1 MKRKQ
6 RKVLSILLSLA
17 MLCSLAMPTAFA
29 ADSRYID
36 TTDHWAET
44 AIERWSD
51 YGVVEGYGNAFNPD
65 NSITRGQ
72 MATILSKTLG
82 LTEEAENP
90 FSDISADDWY
100 APYVLRCY
108 KAGIMLGDNGKA
120 NPDAEITRQ
129 EAMTMFCRAFGIK
142 ADETAD
148 LTSFKDSGAIA
159 DWALPYVSALINGG
173 IVSGVSSDM
182 VAPAESM
189 SRAAL
194 VTILDRAVVQY
205 INTSGEYDLTNKDGI
220 ILVTAGD
227 TTLKGETKADIL
239 ISQATDGKAVTFKDA
254 AVTGEVTVQAD
265 TKIISN
271 NSKLPQID
279 ATVEVVKKETPKKPS
294 GGSSGGSSRPTIS
307 NLTISEEKAV
317 TSGTYNNVT
326 ITDAVADGEVTLSN
340 ITIKG
345 DLTINGGGSSSIKL
359 DNCTIQGKVIMAKE
373 TGEAPRLELTNTP
386 VATVEVQK
394 PAIIEAVDSASAV
407 TKIEAIADI
416 EIKGEN
422 TKIDTLAVPETAES
436 AVAVAVTAG
445 NISTVEAKAET
456 TVTGASNSVN
466 TIVATAAVTADSEA
480 VQKVEIPE
488 TATESVSVTV
498 TGDEAVDVEINSTS
512 GAAVTG
518 TNVTVST
525 TLETAPDNIT
535 VGGEAVTHIHK
546 WGEPATTPATCEQ
559 DGEKTYTCIA
569 EGCDDTAKTKTE
581 VIPSL
586 GHKYGDWKK
595 SDDDLHVRECA
606 NDKDHYEKQE
616 HTWDEGKI
624 TTEANCGQDG
634 VKTYTCSVCK
644 GTKTETIGKPEHN
657 WGDWV
662 KVDATSHKRVC
673 KNNATHIETADHT
686 PIIDSAVDATCTE
699 TGKTEGSHC
708 DVCKSVIVEQT
719 TTPALNHDFTGEYEK
734 DADGHWH
741 ICERD
746 NCEETDTK
754 AGHTYNTTNCAEVA
768 TCTICKY
775 EKPAGE
781 HTWSKWEKVD
791 DTNHKHTCSCSATE
805 TEEHKWD
812 DGEITT
818 EPTETTEGVKT
829 YTCSVCK
836 GTKTEAV
843 PVLPEENEPTFIYSF
858 DEAKGLRIKWTEATL
873 SEGQSYYVTIKEPS
887 SQYNC
892 TSASFPVGAFT
903 SKDNIE
909 SGKISIK
916 VDVGTEWK
924 ETSAL
929 YEEKEIANITV
940 NSTVPQFTIEKDDN
954 GAYNFVSDAN
964 GGLWVYQVYNE
975 EGLLTYSGN
984 AINGAVD
991 SYANLADGHTVKARY
1006 MTWTFNDD
1014 KTFAEISLSGI
1025 ATYTYRESA
1034 SSDVKI
1040 TLVQEGDSI
1049 KATWTGTGL
1058 PNYYFEIEDS
1068 NGKYVTSGWTN
1079 GDECYTSDL
1088 THYLPRAD
1096 VSATYSFAIYS
1107 ADENY
1112 NVVEEIARLD
1122 NCIEI
1127 TVSGDAVEYDMAF
1140 NDGEDGVHKVTLT
1153 GDTLPNGIKFLESW
1167 YDASGK
1173 QRGMGSSTITKN
1185 STEHQAIQN
1194 GYSYDLRVLTTC
1206 VLDGQIIKATMTP
1219 PSKKTYVNE
1228 DEPKIKW
1235 NDGGAIAWQAV
1246 ANADDYKLNIYSGN
1260 TVDSTKLVATKN
1272 IGTYSTVYQISSN
1285 FDIAELAEYKDTVF
1299 TVELLALDTN
1309 DNVIETV
1316 GVLAAGI
1323 NLTFTESAPEFSF
1336 EVTGEKTYTITFA
1349 EGTPNGMRY
1358 SQWYDA
1364 EGNKSGGMS
1373 GFGMTQLT
1381 NAGERAY
1388 AFADGD
1394 TIKVYIA
1401 TVDTITDTVWTI
1413 TRTPDA
1419 VQTYTTEETDASLL
1433 SFRKWNTDIMF
1444 DGYDDVA
1451 DTKSLEVDGI
1461 KVLSTE
1467 AETMSEFLFDYDQTK
1482 GNITDADFV
1491 VELDGIEKE
1500 RINGNV
1506 DVTLSNTDVVFTIN
1520 TDGTLSFDATTHGS
1534 FAYETT
1540 TKDGMTHQVGRIA
1553 FKNGTLVDGWTLPTL
1568 ADGETIDIMH
1578 IDCIYEENSKTISAT
1593 ISKHTTKTYTAAT
1606 EKNIWFSENE
1616 HGRLMLNWKA
1626 VELASDER
1634 YYYGKDANGYDGEYI
1649 ETQHSILNDV
1659 ANVETAETR
1668 SVTIFKGTWLD
1679 HDEVLYTAED
1689 VISVAISG
1697 TAQNYNVVGQNDGKY
1712 KIVPTDNNI
1721 VRNGFFYEIY
1731 APDGTKLC
1739 GNFTSSGNISASL
1752 YDGCKIKIREIK
1764 WVISDDAKTVNIILT
1779 PISTVETFT
1788 QVSVPAETVN
1798 VTTFAE
1804 LESALAIG
1812 GKVKLSN
1819 DITSSKNLMVYTG
1832 APSELVLNGHILDV
1846 PKLQIE
1852 YGKTLV
1858 IDGTAEGSRIKYTN
1872 GQNTIRVYS
1881 GASLT
1886 LNNGKYECVYSS
1898 NGREIIINN
1907 ASIISP
1913 IEQSAVHLY
1922 FVPDVKISEGT
1933 YETSGNGSAISVMG
1947 CENVEIDNVSMKGTY
1962 SGFNAQQTE
1971 KAVISNSSFVG
1982 ESYSIQVVDNT
1993 SLTLSG
1999 NTLLN
2004 NKPFNISGNSSISAI
2019 IGTYDMDMT
2028 DYLADAYAL
2037 TDNGDGTY
2045 TVAEKTEVSTDKN
2058 IWFSEDGDGIYV
2070 EWKETELADGEKYF
2084 ITMKNPES
2092 LFTRTHA
2099 ELDLGTFFDESD
2111 IVNGKLSIKVD
2122 KGTSWSDVE
2131 NLYDE
2136 KEFANVTLTNT
2147 TPDFTIEKDITGKYK
2162 FVSDLSGGAWVYT
2175 TYDGNGN
2182 LMYVG
2187 NVVDGAIDTYANFAD
2202 GHTVK
2207 ARYIT
2212 WTLNDDKTFA
2222 EFSVSNIAT
2231 YTYKESATSDVKITL
2246 VQNGTSINAT
2256 WTGAN
2261 CDNGYT
2267 WALIEDGDI
2276 HQLDFVGK
2284 NVSSTSDFKPDLTRI
2299 ESGVHSYDFVLY
2311 EYDES
2316 AEDCIGKELGR
2327 LENAIEVT
2335 IAGESVD
2342 YTMSFTA
2349 PADGQYQ
2356 ITLDD
2361 VPNVGD
2367 TYLTNWNRNRSNY
2380 SSIYVSDGTQ
2390 TYTETTFMGAL
2401 QDGDVYDLRLLTTYT
2416 LEGQTIKATMTPASK
2431 KTYHSQPVYIVSS
2444 GNIGL
2449 GMRVVC
2455 PLPDA
2460 PFTMASGATNL
2471 DGIVETAT
2479 LKWGDTEVITVN
2491 GNNIRYKDGLGYY
2504 FNINIGN
2511 GYDSRLEGMT
2521 LTFTPAENAGFEE
2534 FTVTNDAFVYS
2545 HTDSE
2550 EPMPQD
2556 GYTVSYSEA
2565 DSKILFE
2572 NLELK
2577 ANYDLVYI
2585 DNSVGIYDGYTLSID
2600 WDTEDRF
2607 CVYTTDW
2614 APWSQYDGHDFS
2626 LTKTTAII
2634 GGNSVT
2640 FETTRPVHPMN
2651 SGRYFGEVR
2660 AESPVVLNFD
2670 RGDGEL
2676 KDGVFTC
2683 STNDNATYEKMQIYF
2698 SSPDGIYWRT
2708 PGCIT
2713 TDATMTAS
2721 SFISSTFSAF
2731 AGDISD
2737 LNGFYLLITPEND
2750 SDTKDYPLLLK
2761 VKRERGSDITANE
2774 LNYSFAGNADYYY
2787 ELIAATATGA
2797 TSILYPTAAEDG
2809 TVSGHINADMVNPA
2823 LYSWDGNFTKNNDGT
2838 VSITM
2843 TYHVILTK

>member
-6 RKVLSILLSLA
+6 SKVLSILLSLA

-44 AIERWSD
+44 AINRWSD
-51 YGVVEGYGNAFNPD
+51 YGIIEGYGDAFNPD

-82 LTEEAENP
+82 LAEEAENP

-100 APYVLRCY
+100 YPYVLRCY
-108 KAGIMLGDNGKA
+108 KAGIMLGDDGKA

-142 ADETAD
+142 AEETAD

-205 INTSGEYDLTNKDGI
+205 VNASGEYDLTDKEGI

-239 ISQATDGKAVTFKDA
+239 ITQAADEKAVTFKDA
-254 AVTGEVTVQAD
+254 TVTGAVTVKAD
-265 TKIISN
+265 TKIINN
-271 NSKLPQID
+271 NSKLPEID
-279 ATVEVVKKETPKKPS
+279 ATVEEVKKETPKKPS

-407 TKIEAIADI
+407 TKIEATANI

-445 NISTVEAKAET
+445 NISTVEAKAEIS
-456 TVTGASNSVN
+456 VTGASNSVD
-466 TIVATAAVTADSEA
+466 TIVATATVTADSEA

-498 TGDEAVDVEINSTS
+498 TGDASVDVEINSTS

-525 TLETAPDNIT
+525 TLETVPDNIT

-546 WGEPATTPATCEQ
+546 WGEPVTTPATCEQ
-559 DGEKTYTCIA
+559 DGEKVYTCIA

-581 VIPSL
+581 VIHSL

-644 GTKTETIGKPEHN
+644 GTKTETINKPDHN

-662 KVDATSHKRVC
+662 KVDITSHKRVC

-768 TCTICKY
+768 TCTVCKY

-781 HTWSKWEKVD
+781 HTWSDWEKVD
-791 DTNHKHTCSCSATE
+791 DTNHKRTCSCTATE
-805 TEEHKWD
+805 TAEHSWD
-812 DGEITT
+812 NGVITT
-818 EPTETTEGVKT
+818 EPTPTNAGVKT

-836 GTKTEAV
+836 GTKTESVPYVPKKEINFSKSGNSIRVEWSGYTASKYIFRLFDEEGNKVAESAETSSTNYSDISIYMPTPDTGVNKYKFVLYATTANSIKELDSVEDAITITVGTDAV
-843 PVLPEENEPTFIYSF
+843 DYEIAYNDVAENEHSITWKNGTVPSGINYIGIWKNANGTQNEKISGAISQYGIVHRKYGYQNLTFDLRVISSF
-858 DEAKGLRIKWTEATL
+858 DVQDGKVELTMTPP
-873 SEGQSYYVTIKEPS
+873 SEKKYTEPS
-887 SQYNC
+887 SVNNYTFVENYAGSPLRISWNESALAAENGYVLKFDGYDADVS
-892 TSASFPVGAFT
+892 TSRTVTGLATVLAST
-903 SKDNIE
+903 NLE
-909 SGKISIK
+909 SGKISLGIYTGPDRANLTL
-916 VDVGTEWK
+916 VYP
-924 ETSAL
+924 S
-929 YEEKEIANITV
+929 KEIANITFNNTTPEFV
-940 NSTVPQFTIEKDDN
+940 IEKDAS
-954 GAYNFVSDAN
+954 GSYNFVSN
-964 GGLWVYQVYNE
+964 MSGGMWVYKLYNSDNN
-975 EGLLTYSGN
+975 YCYVN
-984 AINGAVD
+984 NDINGAID
-991 SYANLADGHTVKARY
+991 SYANFADGYTVKARY
-1006 MTWTFNDD
+1006 VTWTLNDD
-1014 KTFAEISLSGI
+1014 KTFAEFTVSNI
-1025 ATYTYRESA
+1025 ATYTYKESVT
-1034 SSDVKI
+1034 SDVTI

-1049 KATWTGTGL
+1049 KATWTGTDL

-1088 THYLPRAD
+1088 SLYLPRTD

-1122 NCIEI
+1122 NCFEI
-1127 TVSGDAVEYDMAF
+1127 TVLGNAVEYDMVF
-1140 NDGEDGVHKVTLT
+1140 NDGEDGVHSVTLA
-1153 GDTLPNGIKFLESW
+1153 GDTLPSGIRLLDAW
-1167 YDASGK
+1167 YDSLGK
-1173 QRGMGSSTITKN
+1173 LRSSGSSSISRNK
-1185 STEHQAIQN
+1185 TEHQAIQN
-1194 GYSYDLRVLTTC
+1194 GYAYDLRVLTAYA
-1206 VLDGQIIKATMTP
+1206 LDGQTIKATMTP

-1235 NDGGAIAWQAV
+1235 NDGGTIAWQAV

-1272 IGTYSTVYQISSN
+1272 IGAYSTVYQISSN
-1285 FDIAELAEYKDTVF
+1285 FDIAELSDNKDATF
-1299 TVELLALDTN
+1299 TVELLALDAN

-1316 GVLAAGI
+1316 GVLAEGI

-1336 EVTGEKTYTITFA
+1336 EVTGEKTYTISFA

-1419 VQTYTTEETDASLL
+1419 IQTYTTEETDASLL

-1491 VELDGIEKE
+1491 VEVDGVEKE
-1500 RINGNV
+1500 RISKNV
-1506 DVTLSNTDVVFTIN
+1506 DVTLSNTDVAFTIN
-1520 TDGTLSFDATTHGS
+1520 ADGTLSFDATTHGS
-1534 FAYETT
+1534 FAYKK
-1540 TKDGMTHQVGRIA
+1540 TKGGEGRIA
-1553 FKNGTLVDGWTLPTL
+1553 FKNGTLVDGWDLPTL

-1578 IDCIYEENSKTISAT
+1578 IDCTYDETTKAISAT
-1593 ISKHTTKTYTAAT
+1593 ISKHTTKTYTATT
-1606 EKNIWFSENE
+1606 E
-1616 HGRLMLNWKA
+1616 
-1626 VELASDER
+1626 
-1634 YYYGKDANGYDGEYI
+1634 
-1649 ETQHSILNDV
+1649 
-1659 ANVETAETR
+1659 
-1668 SVTIFKGTWLD
+1668 
-1679 HDEVLYTAED
+1679 
-1689 VISVAISG
+1689 
-1697 TAQNYNVVGQNDGKY
+1697 
-1712 KIVPTDNNI
+1712 
-1721 VRNGFFYEIY
+1721 
-1731 APDGTKLC
+1731 
-1739 GNFTSSGNISASL
+1739 
-1752 YDGCKIKIREIK
+1752 
-1764 WVISDDAKTVNIILT
+1764 
-1779 PISTVETFT
+1779 
-1788 QVSVPAETVN
+1788 
-1798 VTTFAE
+1798 
-1804 LESALAIG
+1804 
-1812 GKVKLSN
+1812 
-1819 DITSSKNLMVYTG
+1819 
-1832 APSELVLNGHILDV
+1832 
-1846 PKLQIE
+1846 
-1852 YGKTLV
+1852 
-1858 IDGTAEGSRIKYTN
+1858 
-1872 GQNTIRVYS
+1872 
-1881 GASLT
+1881 
-1886 LNNGKYECVYSS
+1886 
-1898 NGREIIINN
+1898 
-1907 ASIISP
+1907 
-1913 IEQSAVHLY
+1913 
-1922 FVPDVKISEGT
+1922 
-1933 YETSGNGSAISVMG
+1933 
-1947 CENVEIDNVSMKGTY
+1947 
-1962 SGFNAQQTE
+1962 
-1971 KAVISNSSFVG
+1971 
-1982 ESYSIQVVDNT
+1982 
-1993 SLTLSG
+1993 
-1999 NTLLN
+1999 
-2004 NKPFNISGNSSISAI
+2004 
-2019 IGTYDMDMT
+2019 
-2028 DYLADAYAL
+2028 
-2037 TDNGDGTY
+2037 
-2045 TVAEKTEVSTDKN
+2045 KN

-2099 ELDLGTFFDESD
+2099 EMDLGTFFDESD
-2111 IVNGKLSIKVD
+2111 IVNGKLSIKID

-2147 TPDFTIEKDITGKYK
+2147 TPDFTIEKDSTGKYK

-2187 NVVDGAIDTYANFAD
+2187 NVVDGAIDTYANFTD

-2212 WTLNDDKTFA
+2212 WALNDDNTFA
-2222 EFSVSNIAT
+2222 EFTVSNIAT
-2231 YTYKESATSDVKITL
+2231 YTYKEPVASDVKITL

-2267 WALIEDGDI
+2267 WALIEGGDI

-2284 NVSSTSDFKPDLTRI
+2284 NVSTSTDFRPCLTRI
-2299 ESGVHSYDFVLY
+2299 DSGVHSYDFVLY

-2327 LENAIEVT
+2327 LDNAIEVT
-2335 IAGESVD
+2335 ITGEVVD

-2356 ITLDD
+2356 ITLNA
-2361 VPNVGD
+2361 VPTEGN
-2367 TYLTNWNRNRSNY
+2367 TYLTRWNRGKSNY

-2401 QDGDVYDLRLLTTYT
+2401 QDGDIYDLRLLTTYT
-2416 LEGQTIKATMTPASK
+2416 LEGQTLKAVMTPPSTTTYTASIEKNIWLELDGNNLYLKFNDDADLGADEEYFLYENGNEITTDTVKAMELFWLIAGGTVDRTFSYEIKKGNWEEKTTLHSLENAVNVTVTQDIPEITIQPQADGTYKFVSSENKGYFYRIKAPNGTAMLTGYTADGTILCGIYEGCTIEVQTCVITIATDGLSANITTSSTVTIDNPSLCTALGTVVEVDTVDELVDAVNKGAIATLTSDITTNKTIAFKTGAPATINLNGYVIDSPYISIYYG
-2431 KTYHSQPVYIVSS
+2431 KTLNIIGTTAGSGVKNSNGTTTITALTTSALNIEGGTYDKIAGYGARSVTLKNISAIAEDNTIQMQNVPELSINEGTYTATQKGDNNNIVGGIAITLRNCS
-2444 GNIGL
+2444 NTTI
-2449 GMRVVC
+2449 
-2455 PLPDA
+2455 
-2460 PFTMASGATNL
+2460 
-2471 DGIVETAT
+2471 DGITANGNYYAMDVYNSANVNVGNSIINGLKSGLRCNNQTSMLLENVEINSTSAT
-2479 LKWGDTEVITVN
+2479 LSSNNNSTITVN
-2491 GNNIRYKDGLGYY
+2491 SGTFTSADYIMSMSSSGTI
-2504 FNINIGN
+2504 NINGGN
-2511 GYDSRLEGMT
+2511 FKATGDDSYIIWTNGNTNNLVI
-2521 LTFTPAENAGFEE
+2521 LAGE
-2534 FTVTNDAFVYS
+2534 FTNVTKVFQSDNENRIPSYTITGGTYDIDMTNYLA
-2545 HTDSE
+2545 
-2550 EPMPQD
+2550 D
-2556 GYTVSYSEA
+2556 GYICT
-2565 DSKILFE
+2565 
-2572 NLELK
+2572 N
-2577 ANYDLVYI
+2577 N
-2585 DNSVGIYDGYTLSID
+2585 
-2600 WDTEDRF
+2600 
-2607 CVYTTDW
+2607 
-2614 APWSQYDGHDFS
+2614 
-2626 LTKTTAII
+2626 
-2634 GGNSVT
+2634 
-2640 FETTRPVHPMN
+2640 
-2651 SGRYFGEVR
+2651 
-2660 AESPVVLNFD
+2660 
-2670 RGDGEL
+2670 GDG
-2676 KDGVFTC
+2676 
-2683 STNDNATYEKMQIYF
+2683 TY
-2698 SSPDGIYWRT
+2698 
-2708 PGCIT
+2708 
-2713 TDATMTAS
+2713 
-2721 SFISSTFSAF
+2721 
-2731 AGDISD
+2731 
-2737 LNGFYLLITPEND
+2737 
-2750 SDTKDYPLLLK
+2750 
-2761 VKRERGSDITANE
+2761 
-2774 LNYSFAGNADYYY
+2774 
-2787 ELIAATATGA
+2787 
-2797 TSILYPTAAEDG
+2797 
-2809 TVSGHINADMVNPA
+2809 TVA
-2823 LYSWDGNFTKNNDGT
+2823 KT
-2838 VSITM
+2838 VTE
-2843 TYHVILTK
+2843 

>member
-1 MKRKQ
+1 MKQ

-44 AIERWSD
+44 SIERWSD
-51 YGVVEGYGNAFNPD
+51 YGVVEGYGDAFNPD

-100 APYVLRCY
+100 TPYVLRCY

-148 LTSFKDSGAIA
+148 LTTFKDSGAIA

-182 VAPAESM
+182 IAPSESM

-205 INTSGEYDLTNKDGI
+205 INTSGEYDLADSNGI

-239 ISQATDGKAVTFKDA
+239 ITQAADGKAVTFKDA
-254 AVTGEVTVQAD
+254 AVTGAVTVKAD
-265 TKIISN
+265 TKIINN
-271 NSKLPQID
+271 NSKLPEID
-279 ATVEVVKKETPKKPS
+279 ATVEEVEKETPKKPS

-340 ITIKG
+340 VTING
-345 DLTINGGGSSSIKL
+345 DLTIKGGGSNSIKL
-359 DNCTIQGKVIMAKE
+359 DNCTIQGKVIMSKE

-488 TATESVSVTV
+488 SATESVSVTV

-525 TLETAPDNIT
+525 TLETVPDNIT

-546 WGEPATTPATCEQ
+546 WGEPVTTPATCEQ
-559 DGEKTYTCIA
+559 DGENVYTCIA

-719 TTPALNHDFTGEYEK
+719 TTPALKHDFTGEYEK

-768 TCTICKY
+768 TCTVCKY

-781 HTWSKWEKVD
+781 HTWGDWEKVD
-791 DTNHKHTCSCSATE
+791 DTNHKRTCSCSATE
-805 TEEHKWD
+805 TEEHKWN

-818 EPTETTEGVKT
+818 QPTETTEGVKT
-829 YTCSVCK
+829 YTCSECK

-843 PVLPEENEPTFIYSF
+843 PVLPEENEPTSIYSF
-858 DEAKGLRIKWTEATL
+858 DETKGLRIKWTEATL

-916 VDVGTEWK
+916 VDVGTGWK

-991 SYANLADGHTVKARY
+991 SYANLADGQTVKARY
-1006 MTWTFNDD
+1006 MTWSFNND

-1049 KATWTGTGL
+1049 KATWTGTDL

-1140 NDGEDGVHKVTLT
+1140 NDGEDGVHKITLT
-1153 GDTLPNGIKFLESW
+1153 GDTLPSGIKFLESW

-1246 ANADDYKLNIYSGN
+1246 ANADDYKLNIYAGSI
-1260 TVDSTKLVATKN
+1260 VDDAKLVATKN
-1272 IGTYSTVYQISSN
+1272 TGTYSTVYYIDSN
-1285 FDIAELAEYKDTVF
+1285 FDLAELAENKDTVF
-1299 TVELLALDTN
+1299 TVELLALDAN

-1316 GVLAAGI
+1316 GVLANGI
-1323 NLTFTESAPEFSF
+1323 NLTFTETAPEFSF
-1336 EVTGEKTYTITFA
+1336 EVTGEKTYTITFT
-1349 EGTPNGMRY
+1349 EGTPDGMRY
-1358 SQWYDA
+1358 IEWFDA
-1364 EGNKSGGMS
+1364 SNRSSGGRI
-1373 GFGMTQLT
+1373 GFGMTSLT
-1381 NAGERAY
+1381 DTFERAY
-1388 AFADGD
+1388 AFAEGD

-1419 VQTYTTEETDASLL
+1419 IQTYTTEETESNAHLMMDGDYLYLVFEDEEGLGANEWYYVLQNGENITSEDLKEIELTWLLPGISENTVLNYEIQKGTWQTKETFVKLDNAINVTVTDSAPNLSLVPQEDGTYKITGGGDTGYFYRVTTPEGDRLATDYTLDDTFLCSIYEGCTVELQTGTITVAEDGL
-1433 SFRKWNTDIMF
+1433 SANI
-1444 DGYDDVA
+1444 
-1451 DTKSLEVDGI
+1451 
-1461 KVLSTE
+1461 
-1467 AETMSEFLFDYDQTK
+1467 TMSP
-1482 GNITDADFV
+1482 V
-1491 VELDGIEKE
+1491 VKIE
-1500 RINGNV
+1500 NP
-1506 DVTLSNTDVVFTIN
+1506 
-1520 TDGTLSFDATTHGS
+1520 
-1534 FAYETT
+1534 
-1540 TKDGMTHQVGRIA
+1540 
-1553 FKNGTLVDGWTLPTL
+1553 TLPTGL
-1568 ADGETIDIMH
+1568 NTVVEVDTADELLDAVNRGAIATLTADITSENVFKFKTGAPATIDLNGH
-1578 IDCIYEENSKTISAT
+1578 TLTAPTVRAYYGKELTIDATKAGSAINATLTTNLKGSFILNGGTYERIRLSGGKKFIANGITVQSSGADEPVEIGMMDYVEINNSSCISTSTAELTSGLYIWECNEVKLTNVTASAISNWFGADIAWCEKVNITGGSFSAENNDGLRFVECESAT
-1593 ISKHTTKTYTAAT
+1593 IDGASVSGSTTALLVQDGAVAEINGGTFTSAGNSAIQLSREDSALT
-1606 EKNIWFSENE
+1606 INNGTFIANGDGSIKNIVI
-1616 HGRLMLNWKA
+1616 M
-1626 VELASDER
+1626 
-1634 YYYGKDANGYDGEYI
+1634 
-1649 ETQHSILNDV
+1649 
-1659 ANVETAETR
+1659 
-1668 SVTIFKGTWLD
+1668 
-1679 HDEVLYTAED
+1679 ED
-1689 VISVAISG
+1689 
-1697 TAQNYNVVGQNDGKY
+1697 TN
-1712 KIVPTDNNI
+1712 
-1721 VRNGFFYEIY
+1721 
-1731 APDGTKLC
+1731 
-1739 GNFTSSGNISASL
+1739 
-1752 YDGCKIKIREIK
+1752 
-1764 WVISDDAKTVNIILT
+1764 
-1779 PISTVETFT
+1779 TF
-1788 QVSVPAETVN
+1788 
-1798 VTTFAE
+1798 
-1804 LESALAIG
+1804 
-1812 GKVKLSN
+1812 
-1819 DITSSKNLMVYTG
+1819 
-1832 APSELVLNGHILDV
+1832 
-1846 PKLQIE
+1846 
-1852 YGKTLV
+1852 
-1858 IDGTAEGSRIKYTN
+1858 
-1872 GQNTIRVYS
+1872 
-1881 GASLT
+1881 
-1886 LNNGKYECVYSS
+1886 
-1898 NGREIIINN
+1898 IINGGTFEGFSGVTYSDTAT
-1907 ASIISP
+1907 ASING
-1913 IEQSAVHLY
+1913 
-1922 FVPDVKISEGT
+1922 GT
-1933 YETSGNGSAISVMG
+1933 FSF
-1947 CENVEIDNVSMKGTY
+1947 DP
-1962 SGFNAQQTE
+1962 TE
-1971 KAVISNSSFVG
+1971 
-1982 ESYSIQVVDNT
+1982 YVDTATHTVTN
-1993 SLTLSG
+1993 
-1999 NTLLN
+1999 
-2004 NKPFNISGNSSISAI
+2004 
-2019 IGTYDMDMT
+2019 
-2028 DYLADAYAL
+2028 
-2037 TDNGDGTY
+2037 NGDGTY
-2045 TVAEKTEVSTDKN
+2045 VVTAIKTE
-2058 IWFSEDGDGIYV
+2058 
-2070 EWKETELADGEKYF
+2070 
-2084 ITMKNPES
+2084 
-2092 LFTRTHA
+2092 
-2099 ELDLGTFFDESD
+2099 
-2111 IVNGKLSIKVD
+2111 
-2122 KGTSWSDVE
+2122 
-2131 NLYDE
+2131 
-2136 KEFANVTLTNT
+2136 
-2147 TPDFTIEKDITGKYK
+2147 
-2162 FVSDLSGGAWVYT
+2162 
-2175 TYDGNGN
+2175 
-2182 LMYVG
+2182 
-2187 NVVDGAIDTYANFAD
+2187 
-2202 GHTVK
+2202 
-2207 ARYIT
+2207 
-2212 WTLNDDKTFA
+2212 
-2222 EFSVSNIAT
+2222 
-2231 YTYKESATSDVKITL
+2231 
-2246 VQNGTSINAT
+2246 
-2256 WTGAN
+2256 
-2261 CDNGYT
+2261 
-2267 WALIEDGDI
+2267 
-2276 HQLDFVGK
+2276 
-2284 NVSSTSDFKPDLTRI
+2284 
-2299 ESGVHSYDFVLY
+2299 
-2311 EYDES
+2311 
-2316 AEDCIGKELGR
+2316 
-2327 LENAIEVT
+2327 
-2335 IAGESVD
+2335 
-2342 YTMSFTA
+2342 
-2349 PADGQYQ
+2349 
-2356 ITLDD
+2356 
-2361 VPNVGD
+2361 
-2367 TYLTNWNRNRSNY
+2367 
-2380 SSIYVSDGTQ
+2380 
-2390 TYTETTFMGAL
+2390 
-2401 QDGDVYDLRLLTTYT
+2401 
-2416 LEGQTIKATMTPASK
+2416 
-2431 KTYHSQPVYIVSS
+2431 
-2444 GNIGL
+2444 
-2449 GMRVVC
+2449 
-2455 PLPDA
+2455 
-2460 PFTMASGATNL
+2460 
-2471 DGIVETAT
+2471 
-2479 LKWGDTEVITVN
+2479 
-2491 GNNIRYKDGLGYY
+2491 
-2504 FNINIGN
+2504 
-2511 GYDSRLEGMT
+2511 
-2521 LTFTPAENAGFEE
+2521 
-2534 FTVTNDAFVYS
+2534 
-2545 HTDSE
+2545 
-2550 EPMPQD
+2550 
-2556 GYTVSYSEA
+2556 
-2565 DSKILFE
+2565 
-2572 NLELK
+2572 
-2577 ANYDLVYI
+2577 
-2585 DNSVGIYDGYTLSID
+2585 
-2600 WDTEDRF
+2600 
-2607 CVYTTDW
+2607 
-2614 APWSQYDGHDFS
+2614 
-2626 LTKTTAII
+2626 
-2634 GGNSVT
+2634 
-2640 FETTRPVHPMN
+2640 
-2651 SGRYFGEVR
+2651 
-2660 AESPVVLNFD
+2660 
-2670 RGDGEL
+2670 
-2676 KDGVFTC
+2676 
-2683 STNDNATYEKMQIYF
+2683 
-2698 SSPDGIYWRT
+2698 
-2708 PGCIT
+2708 
-2713 TDATMTAS
+2713 
-2721 SFISSTFSAF
+2721 
-2731 AGDISD
+2731 
-2737 LNGFYLLITPEND
+2737 
-2750 SDTKDYPLLLK
+2750 
-2761 VKRERGSDITANE
+2761 
-2774 LNYSFAGNADYYY
+2774 
-2787 ELIAATATGA
+2787 
-2797 TSILYPTAAEDG
+2797 
-2809 TVSGHINADMVNPA
+2809 
-2823 LYSWDGNFTKNNDGT
+2823 
-2838 VSITM
+2838 
-2843 TYHVILTK
+2843 

>member
-90 FSDISADDWY
+90 FSDISVDEWY

-239 ISQATDGKAVTFKDA
+239 ITQAADGKAVTFKDA
-254 AVTGEVTVQAD
+254 AVTGAVTVKAD
-265 TKIISN
+265 TKIINN
-271 NSKLPQID
+271 NSKLPEID
-279 ATVEVVKKETPKKPS
+279 ATVEEIKKETPKKPS

-307 NLTISEEKAV
+307 NLTINEEKAV

-326 ITDAVADGEVTLSN
+326 ITDAVSDGEVTLSN
-340 ITIKG
+340 VTING
-345 DLTINGGGSSSIKL
+345 DLTIKGGGSSSIKL

-436 AVAVAVTAG
+436 AVTVAVTAG

-466 TIVATAAVTADSEA
+466 TIIATAAVTADSDA

-488 TATESVSVTV
+488 SATESVSVTV

-525 TLETAPDNIT
+525 TLETVPDNIT

-546 WGEPATTPATCEQ
+546 WGEPVTTPATCEQ
-559 DGEKTYTCIA
+559 DGENVYTCIA

-719 TTPALNHDFTGEYEK
+719 TTPALKHDFTGEYEK

-768 TCTICKY
+768 TCTVCKY

-781 HTWSKWEKVD
+781 HTWGDWEKVD
-791 DTNHKHTCSCSATE
+791 DTNHKRTCSCSATE
-805 TEEHKWD
+805 TEEHKWN

-818 EPTETTEGVKT
+818 QPTETTEGVKT
-829 YTCSVCK
+829 YTCSECK

-843 PVLPEENEPTFIYSF
+843 PVLPEENEPTSIYSF
-858 DEAKGLRIKWTEATL
+858 DETKGLRIKWTEATL

-916 VDVGTEWK
+916 VDIGTGWK

-954 GAYNFVSDAN
+954 GEYNFVSNAN

-991 SYANLADGHTVKARY
+991 SYANLADGQTVKARY
-1006 MTWTFNDD
+1006 MTWSFNDD

-1049 KATWTGTGL
+1049 KATWTGTDL

-1153 GDTLPNGIKFLESW
+1153 GDTLPSGIRLLDAW
-1167 YDASGK
+1167 YDSLGK
-1173 QRGMGSSTITKN
+1173 LRSSGSSSISRNK
-1185 STEHQAIQN
+1185 TEHQAIQN
-1194 GYSYDLRVLTTC
+1194 GYAYDLRVLTAYA
-1206 VLDGQIIKATMTP
+1206 LDGQTIKATMTP

-1235 NDGGAIAWQAV
+1235 NDGGTIAWQAV
-1246 ANADDYKLNIYSGN
+1246 ANADDYKLNIYSGD

-1285 FDIAELAEYKDTVF
+1285 FDIAELADNKDATF

-1316 GVLAAGI
+1316 GVLAEGI

-1461 KVLSTE
+1461 KVLSKKT
-1467 AETMSEFLFDYDQTK
+1467 ETMSEFLFDYDQTK

-1491 VELDGIEKE
+1491 VELDGVEKE
-1500 RINGNV
+1500 RIRGNV
-1506 DVTLSNTDVVFTIN
+1506 DVTLSNTDVVFDIN
-1520 TDGTLSFDATTHGS
+1520 ADGTLSFDATTHGS

-1540 TKDGMTHQVGRIA
+1540 TKVGMTHQVGRIA
-1553 FKNGTLVDGWTLPTL
+1553 FNNGTLVDGWDLPTL

-1578 IDCIYEENSKTISAT
+1578 IDCTYDETTKSISAT
-1593 ISKHTTKTYTAAT
+1593 ISKHTTKTYTA
-1606 EKNIWFSENE
+1606 
-1616 HGRLMLNWKA
+1616 
-1626 VELASDER
+1626 
-1634 YYYGKDANGYDGEYI
+1634 
-1649 ETQHSILNDV
+1649 
-1659 ANVETAETR
+1659 
-1668 SVTIFKGTWLD
+1668 
-1679 HDEVLYTAED
+1679 
-1689 VISVAISG
+1689 
-1697 TAQNYNVVGQNDGKY
+1697 
-1712 KIVPTDNNI
+1712 
-1721 VRNGFFYEIY
+1721 
-1731 APDGTKLC
+1731 
-1739 GNFTSSGNISASL
+1739 TS
-1752 YDGCKIKIREIK
+1752 
-1764 WVISDDAKTVNIILT
+1764 
-1779 PISTVETFT
+1779 
-1788 QVSVPAETVN
+1788 
-1798 VTTFAE
+1798 
-1804 LESALAIG
+1804 
-1812 GKVKLSN
+1812 
-1819 DITSSKNLMVYTG
+1819 
-1832 APSELVLNGHILDV
+1832 
-1846 PKLQIE
+1846 
-1852 YGKTLV
+1852 
-1858 IDGTAEGSRIKYTN
+1858 
-1872 GQNTIRVYS
+1872 
-1881 GASLT
+1881 
-1886 LNNGKYECVYSS
+1886 
-1898 NGREIIINN
+1898 
-1907 ASIISP
+1907 
-1913 IEQSAVHLY
+1913 
-1922 FVPDVKISEGT
+1922 
-1933 YETSGNGSAISVMG
+1933 
-1947 CENVEIDNVSMKGTY
+1947 
-1962 SGFNAQQTE
+1962 
-1971 KAVISNSSFVG
+1971 
-1982 ESYSIQVVDNT
+1982 
-1993 SLTLSG
+1993 
-1999 NTLLN
+1999 
-2004 NKPFNISGNSSISAI
+2004 
-2019 IGTYDMDMT
+2019 
-2028 DYLADAYAL
+2028 
-2037 TDNGDGTY
+2037 
-2045 TVAEKTEVSTDKN
+2045 DKN

-2084 ITMKNPES
+2084 ITMRNPES
-2092 LFTRTHA
+2092 LFTRTKA
-2099 ELDLGTFFDESD
+2099 KLDLGTFFDESD
-2111 IVNGKLSIKVD
+2111 IVNGKLAIKVD
-2122 KGTSWSDVE
+2122 TGTSWSDVE

-2147 TPDFTIEKDITGKYK
+2147 TPDFTIEKDSTGKYK

-2175 TYDGNGN
+2175 TYDENSN

-2187 NVVDGAIDTYANFAD
+2187 NVVNGAIDTYANFAD

-2222 EFSVSNIAT
+2222 EFSVSNLAT
-2231 YTYKESATSDVKITL
+2231 YTYKESTSSDVKITL

-2284 NVSSTSDFKPDLTRI
+2284 NVSATADFKPCLTRI
-2299 ESGVHSYDFVLY
+2299 DSGVHSYDFVLY

-2327 LENAIEVT
+2327 LDNAIEVT
-2335 IAGESVD
+2335 ITGEAVD

-2356 ITLDD
+2356 ITLNA
-2361 VPNVGD
+2361 VPIEGN
-2367 TYLTNWNRNRSNY
+2367 TYLTRWNRGKSNY

-2401 QDGDVYDLRLLTTYT
+2401 QSGDIYDLRLLTTYT
-2416 LEGQTIKATMTPASK
+2416 LEGQTIKAVMTPPSTTTYEDYATKNIQFSK
-2431 KTYHSQPVYIVSS
+2431 YNDSIYCISWDGIDATGPS
-2444 GNIGL
+2444 GNYYKVMATQDAGETWELIGTAYYEKKW
-2449 GMRVVC
+2449 
-2455 PLPDA
+2455 PLFDENA
-2460 PFTMASGATNL
+2460 VSYNG
-2471 DGIVETAT
+2471 V
-2479 LKWGDTEVITVN
+2479 KVITVVN
-2491 GNNIRYKDGLGYY
+2491 GEEVAETETLDLSITVLEDADSDSVVAGFTANGENSMQADLSGLTPNTYFYMHLASTLDPLSSQRLYCNTADEQGTCTTTFTNTTIIERITNGYY
-2504 FNINIGN
+2504 
-2511 GYDSRLEGMT
+2511 LVK
-2521 LTFTPAENAGFEE
+2521 E
-2534 FTVTNDAFVYS
+2534 FRDYNLSEDGKTISYTAVT
-2545 HTDSE
+2545 
-2550 EPMPQD
+2550 
-2556 GYTVSYSEA
+2556 
-2565 DSKILFE
+2565 
-2572 NLELK
+2572 
-2577 ANYDLVYI
+2577 
-2585 DNSVGIYDGYTLSID
+2585 
-2600 WDTEDRF
+2600 
-2607 CVYTTDW
+2607 
-2614 APWSQYDGHDFS
+2614 
-2626 LTKTTAII
+2626 
-2634 GGNSVT
+2634 
-2640 FETTRPVHPMN
+2640 
-2651 SGRYFGEVR
+2651 
-2660 AESPVVLNFD
+2660 
-2670 RGDGEL
+2670 RGDWT
-2676 KDGVFTC
+2676 K
-2683 STNDNATYEKMQIYF
+2683 
-2698 SSPDGIYWRT
+2698 
-2708 PGCIT
+2708 CI
-2713 TDATMTAS
+2713 S
-2721 SFISSTFSAF
+2721 
-2731 AGDISD
+2731 
-2737 LNGFYLLITPEND
+2737 E
-2750 SDTKDYPLLLK
+2750 
-2761 VKRERGSDITANE
+2761 
-2774 LNYSFAGNADYYY
+2774 
-2787 ELIAATATGA
+2787 
-2797 TSILYPTAAEDG
+2797 
-2809 TVSGHINADMVNPA
+2809 
-2823 LYSWDGNFTKNNDGT
+2823 
-2838 VSITM
+2838 
-2843 TYHVILTK
+2843 

>member
-90 FSDISADDWY
+90 FSDISVDEWY

-791 DTNHKHTCSCSATE
+791 DTNHKRTCSCSATE
-805 TEEHKWD
+805 TAEHKWN
-812 DGEITT
+812 DGKITT

-829 YTCSVCK
+829 YTCSECK

-843 PVLPEENEPTFIYSF
+843 PVIVSVNYTFVENYAGSP
-858 DEAKGLRIKWTEATL
+858 LRISWNESALAAENGYVLKFDGYDADVNTSRTVTGLATVL
-873 SEGQSYYVTIKEPS
+873 A
-887 SQYNC
+887 
-892 TSASFPVGAFT
+892 SA
-903 SKDNIE
+903 NLE
-909 SGKISIK
+909 SGKLSLGIYTGPDRANLTLIYPS
-916 VDVGTEWK
+916 
-924 ETSAL
+924 
-929 YEEKEIANITV
+929 KEIANITFNNTTPEFV
-940 NSTVPQFTIEKDDN
+940 IEKDAS
-954 GAYNFVSDAN
+954 GSYNFVSN
-964 GGLWVYQVYNE
+964 MSGGMWVYKLYNSDNN
-975 EGLLTYSGN
+975 YYYVN
-984 AINGAVD
+984 NDINGAID
-991 SYANLADGHTVKARY
+991 SYANFADGHTVKARY
-1006 MTWTFNDD
+1006 VTWTLNDD
-1014 KTFAEISLSGI
+1014 KTFAEFTVSNI
-1025 ATYTYRESA
+1025 ATYTYKESA

-1049 KATWTGTGL
+1049 KATWTGTTA

-1068 NGKYVTSGWTN
+1068 SGKYITSGWTN
-1079 GDECYTSDL
+1079 GDECYTADL
-1088 THYLPRAD
+1088 SLWLPRAD
-1096 VSATYSFAIYS
+1096 VDSSYSLVVYS

-1112 NVVEEIARLD
+1112 NVVEEIARLE
-1122 NCIEI
+1122 NCFEI

-1140 NDGEDGVHKVTLT
+1140 NDGEDGVHKVTLM
-1153 GDTLPNGIKFLESW
+1153 GDTLPSGIWLLDTW
-1167 YDASGK
+1167 YDSLGK
-1173 QRGMGSSTITKN
+1173 QRGAGSGSISKN
-1185 STEHQAIQN
+1185 RTESKAIQN
-1194 GYSYDLRVLTTC
+1194 GYVYDLRVLTAYA
-1206 VLDGQIIKATMTP
+1206 LDGQTIKATMTP
-1219 PSKKTYVNE
+1219 ASKKTYVNE
-1228 DEPKIKW
+1228 DEPEIKW
-1235 NDGGAIAWQAV
+1235 NDGGTIAWQSV
-1246 ANADDYKLNIYSGN
+1246 ANADDYKLNIYLGN
-1260 TVDSTKLVATKN
+1260 AVDSTKLVTSKN
-1272 IGTYSTVYQISSN
+1272 IGTYSTV
-1285 FDIAELAEYKDTVF
+1285 FDIGANIDIAALAENKDAVF
-1299 TVELLALDTN
+1299 TVELQALDTS

-1316 GVLAAGI
+1316 GVLAESI
-1323 NLTFTESAPEFSF
+1323 NLTFTETAPTYSF

-1349 EGTPNGMRY
+1349 EGTPDGMRY
-1358 SQWYDA
+1358 IQWYDA
-1364 EGNKSGGMS
+1364 EGNKSGGRT

-1388 AFADGD
+1388 AFAGGD

-1444 DGYDDVA
+1444 DGYESIV
-1451 DTKSLEVDGI
+1451 DTKSLEVDGV

-1491 VELDGIEKE
+1491 VEVDGVEKE
-1500 RINGNV
+1500 RISKNV
-1506 DVTLSNTDVVFTIN
+1506 DVTLSNTDVAFTIN
-1520 TDGTLSFDATTHGS
+1520 ADGTLSFDATTHGS
-1534 FAYETT
+1534 FAYETI

-1553 FKNGTLVDGWTLPTL
+1553 FKNGALVDGWTLPTL

-1578 IDCIYEENSKTISAT
+1578 IDCTYDETTKAISAT
-1593 ISKHTTKTYTAAT
+1593 ISKHTTKTYTENSDSET
-1606 EKNIWFSENE
+1606 ESNAHLMMDGDYLYLVFEDEEGLGANEWYYVLQNGENITSEDLKEIELTWLLPGISENTVLNYE
-1616 HGRLMLNWKA
+1616 IQKGTWQTKETFVKLDNAINVTVTDSAPNLSLVPQADGTYKITGGGDTGYFYRVTTPEGDRLATDYTLDDTFLCSIYEGCT
-1626 VELASDER
+1626 VELQTGTITVAEDGLSANITMSPVVKIENPTLPTGLNTVVEVDTADELLDAVNR
-1634 YYYGKDANGYDGEYI
+1634 GAIATLTADITSENVFKFKTGAPATIDLNGHTLTAPTVRAYYGKELTIDATKAGSAINATLTTNLKG
-1649 ETQHSILNDV
+1649 SFILN
-1659 ANVETAETR
+1659 
-1668 SVTIFKGTWLD
+1668 G
-1679 HDEVLYTAED
+1679 
-1689 VISVAISG
+1689 
-1697 TAQNYNVVGQNDGKY
+1697 
-1712 KIVPTDNNI
+1712 
-1721 VRNGFFYEIY
+1721 
-1731 APDGTKLC
+1731 
-1739 GNFTSSGNISASL
+1739 
-1752 YDGCKIKIREIK
+1752 
-1764 WVISDDAKTVNIILT
+1764 
-1779 PISTVETFT
+1779 
-1788 QVSVPAETVN
+1788 
-1798 VTTFAE
+1798 
-1804 LESALAIG
+1804 
-1812 GKVKLSN
+1812 
-1819 DITSSKNLMVYTG
+1819 
-1832 APSELVLNGHILDV
+1832 
-1846 PKLQIE
+1846 
-1852 YGKTLV
+1852 
-1858 IDGTAEGSRIKYTN
+1858 
-1872 GQNTIRVYS
+1872 
-1881 GASLT
+1881 
-1886 LNNGKYECVYSS
+1886 
-1898 NGREIIINN
+1898 
-1907 ASIISP
+1907 
-1913 IEQSAVHLY
+1913 
-1922 FVPDVKISEGT
+1922 GT
-1933 YETSGNGSAISVMG
+1933 YERIRLSGGKKFIANGITVQSSGAYEPVEIGVMDYVEINNSSCISTSTAELTSGLYIWECNEVKLTNVTASAISNWFG
-1947 CENVEIDNVSMKGTY
+1947 ADIAWCEKVNITGGSFSAENNDGLRFVECESATIDGASVSGSTTALLVQDGAVAEINGGTFTSAGNSAIQLSREDSALTINNGTFIANGDGSIKNIVIMEDTNTFIINGGTFEGFSGVTY
-1962 SGFNAQQTE
+1962 SDTATASINGGTFSFDPTE
-1971 KAVISNSSFVG
+1971 
-1982 ESYSIQVVDNT
+1982 YVDT
-1993 SLTLSG
+1993 ATH
-1999 NTLLN
+1999 TV
-2004 NKPFNISGNSSISAI
+2004 
-2019 IGTYDMDMT
+2019 
-2028 DYLADAYAL
+2028 
-2037 TDNGDGTY
+2037 TDNGDGTFVV
-2045 TVAEKTEVSTDKN
+2045 TAIKTE
-2058 IWFSEDGDGIYV
+2058 
-2070 EWKETELADGEKYF
+2070 
-2084 ITMKNPES
+2084 
-2092 LFTRTHA
+2092 
-2099 ELDLGTFFDESD
+2099 
-2111 IVNGKLSIKVD
+2111 
-2122 KGTSWSDVE
+2122 
-2131 NLYDE
+2131 
-2136 KEFANVTLTNT
+2136 
-2147 TPDFTIEKDITGKYK
+2147 
-2162 FVSDLSGGAWVYT
+2162 
-2175 TYDGNGN
+2175 
-2182 LMYVG
+2182 
-2187 NVVDGAIDTYANFAD
+2187 
-2202 GHTVK
+2202 
-2207 ARYIT
+2207 
-2212 WTLNDDKTFA
+2212 
-2222 EFSVSNIAT
+2222 
-2231 YTYKESATSDVKITL
+2231 
-2246 VQNGTSINAT
+2246 
-2256 WTGAN
+2256 
-2261 CDNGYT
+2261 
-2267 WALIEDGDI
+2267 
-2276 HQLDFVGK
+2276 
-2284 NVSSTSDFKPDLTRI
+2284 
-2299 ESGVHSYDFVLY
+2299 
-2311 EYDES
+2311 
-2316 AEDCIGKELGR
+2316 
-2327 LENAIEVT
+2327 
-2335 IAGESVD
+2335 
-2342 YTMSFTA
+2342 
-2349 PADGQYQ
+2349 
-2356 ITLDD
+2356 
-2361 VPNVGD
+2361 
-2367 TYLTNWNRNRSNY
+2367 
-2380 SSIYVSDGTQ
+2380 
-2390 TYTETTFMGAL
+2390 
-2401 QDGDVYDLRLLTTYT
+2401 
-2416 LEGQTIKATMTPASK
+2416 
-2431 KTYHSQPVYIVSS
+2431 
-2444 GNIGL
+2444 
-2449 GMRVVC
+2449 
-2455 PLPDA
+2455 
-2460 PFTMASGATNL
+2460 
-2471 DGIVETAT
+2471 
-2479 LKWGDTEVITVN
+2479 
-2491 GNNIRYKDGLGYY
+2491 
-2504 FNINIGN
+2504 
-2511 GYDSRLEGMT
+2511 
-2521 LTFTPAENAGFEE
+2521 
-2534 FTVTNDAFVYS
+2534 
-2545 HTDSE
+2545 
-2550 EPMPQD
+2550 
-2556 GYTVSYSEA
+2556 
-2565 DSKILFE
+2565 
-2572 NLELK
+2572 
-2577 ANYDLVYI
+2577 
-2585 DNSVGIYDGYTLSID
+2585 
-2600 WDTEDRF
+2600 
-2607 CVYTTDW
+2607 
-2614 APWSQYDGHDFS
+2614 
-2626 LTKTTAII
+2626 
-2634 GGNSVT
+2634 
-2640 FETTRPVHPMN
+2640 
-2651 SGRYFGEVR
+2651 
-2660 AESPVVLNFD
+2660 
-2670 RGDGEL
+2670 
-2676 KDGVFTC
+2676 
-2683 STNDNATYEKMQIYF
+2683 
-2698 SSPDGIYWRT
+2698 
-2708 PGCIT
+2708 
-2713 TDATMTAS
+2713 
-2721 SFISSTFSAF
+2721 
-2731 AGDISD
+2731 
-2737 LNGFYLLITPEND
+2737 
-2750 SDTKDYPLLLK
+2750 
-2761 VKRERGSDITANE
+2761 
-2774 LNYSFAGNADYYY
+2774 
-2787 ELIAATATGA
+2787 
-2797 TSILYPTAAEDG
+2797 
-2809 TVSGHINADMVNPA
+2809 
-2823 LYSWDGNFTKNNDGT
+2823 
-2838 VSITM
+2838 
-2843 TYHVILTK
+2843 